1 MKNIGFNQSINYL
14 GFLFRVASTRIGG
27 FGMKFTDDVLICGGV
42 DINKR
47 PLLTCDILKRKSYWE
62 FDVSKLEESRTN
74 AATAPSP
81 YKDWFVTGGFV
92 GVHDFT
98 FRKVK
103 D

>member
-1 MKNIGFNQSINYL
+1 M
-14 GFLFRVASTRIGG
+14 R
-27 FGMKFTDDVLICGGV
+27 FTDDVLVCGGV
-42 DINKR
+42 DVNKR

-92 GVHDFT
+92 GVYNFI
-98 FRKVK
+98 FWIFK
-103 D
+103 DWFIKNRTEFDSVIQLCLVRFLMNQSL

>member
-1 MKNIGFNQSINYL
+1 M
-14 GFLFRVASTRIGG
+14 R
-27 FGMKFTDDVLICGGV
+27 FTDDVLICGGV

-47 PLLTCDILKRKSYWE
+47 PLLTCDILRMNSYWE

-92 GVHDFT
+92 GVYNFI
-98 FRKVK
+98 FWVFKG
-103 D
+103 